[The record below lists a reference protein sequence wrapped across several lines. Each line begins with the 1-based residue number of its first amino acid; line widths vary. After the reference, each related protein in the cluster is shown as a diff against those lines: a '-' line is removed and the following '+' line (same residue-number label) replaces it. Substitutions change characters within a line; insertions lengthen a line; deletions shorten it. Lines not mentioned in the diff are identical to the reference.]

1 MRDTR
6 SASVCT
12 GIDNVRDTLD
22 MLERKIKELE
32 TYHDEL
38 ASRSLLEQRDVS
50 FLLVDPLYFQHRV
63 LQMELSFWKEITDR
77 FTNRVYADLYKL
89 LLFLREE
96 SRANGEQNVPN
107 LQHRVYKDL
116 DFEVFTTSEIS
127 TVSDELYKIIELWKA
142 DLASHNAYVQRLRS
156 QTDRGVNIQ
165 NLLNSEIHK
174 TTALRDKLRYI
185 KECIDSYTRYH
196 EQFLTSFKVK
206 LVVMHSEMT
215 ASLDLES
222 SNVLETLKVD
232 REEEEQLKQAVQ
244 QSTTQWASGDRPAGA
259 RSKRRWTIVAP
270 PTFELENAHNEVT
283 SDSEDITSDDH
294 APPGRNQTSWLSASF
309 RCAAAT
315 KGALVVATIGTLVAG
330 AASIATAD
338 AAQIH
343 EGWLSAQHAVFSLF
357 AQ

>member
-1 MRDTR
+1 MRVR

-22 MLERKIKELE
+22 MLERKIDELG

-38 ASRSLLEQRDVS
+38 ASRPLHDNS

-63 LQMELSFWKEITDR
+63 LEMELSFWREVASR

-89 LLFLREE
+89 LMFLRRE
-96 SRANGEQNVPN
+96 SHDILDSATLLSYSEVS
-107 LQHRVYKDL
+107 HRVYKDL
-116 DFEVFTTSEIS
+116 DFSMFTTPEI
-127 TVSDELYKIIELWKA
+127 TAVSDELHKIIELWKA
-142 DLASHNAYVQRLRS
+142 DLTNHDAYVQRLRS

-165 NLLNSEIHK
+165 NLLNSEVHK
-174 TTALRDKLRYI
+174 TAVLRDKLRYI

-244 QSTTQWASGDRPAGA
+244 QSTTRDNA
-259 RSKRRWTIVAP
+259 RVFKRRWTIVGQP
-270 PTFELENAHNEVT
+270 DEVPMPAAM
-283 SDSEDITSDDH
+283 SDSEEEADDAP
-294 APPGRNQTSWLSASF
+294 APPITAPPRGIPDRHATLAGRVALVAL
-309 RCAAAT
+309 R
-315 KGALVVATIGTLVAG
+315 GALVVSTIGLLIASAAG
-330 AASIATAD
+330 TVD
-338 AAQIH
+338 AIGPMEDH
-343 EGWLSAQHAVFSLF
+343 LSMESFFSLVI
-357 AQ
+357 QQQK